1 MKIDVYEA
9 AVLSLTLRA
18 DYAAQVFDK
27 VKPGDFSGDLRQYA
41 QTAYDL
47 LQENKA
53 VDILTVAERMELDGI
68 TNAGEMLA
76 RIVEQSNKPSIE
88 NLPAYCDILSN
99 RGLRRDLYSATLT
112 ARVILDDESD
122 TQSAHEKI
130 LAEFEGVQTKK
141 EDQHLWD
148 MSRASKLFLE
158 EMQIRSEA
166 GGELIGLSTG
176 FDHLDERLNGMRG
189 GDLIIVAG
197 RPSMGKA
204 QPLSSNILMENGCF
218 KQMAD
223 IRAGDRIASVDGEQ
237 SEVVG
242 IFPQGVRDIYKVT
255 LSDGRRVECDLE
267 HLWSVESC
275 KFKGKKVLTTEKIM
289 EMISKERYQSRLRL
303 TAHNGAFGSPTASC
317 LDPWLVGF
325 LIGDGNLCSGSVRF
339 STAEPWI
346 LEKVKSRI
354 PGSCSVKRISKYDYR
369 IIGTGNKNPALD
381 AVRSM
386 GMDRLSCDKFVPD
399 QLMTADRDARL
410 QVLLGLIESDG
421 WSQNQSLQLSTS
433 SHLLAVQVQ
442 DLTRSLGGMA
452 SMREKKN
459 IRYVANGESFP
470 AMDAYICSICFDGM
484 ESAIKSERVLKNM
497 SEKRK
502 RSVQPTI
509 RSVEFVRRDLA
520 QCIKVSHPSSLY
532 ITDGYTVT
540 HNTTFAMNIVEH
552 NAVRAQV
559 PCIVFSMEMGASQI
573 IEKMTSSLGKVPLNA
588 LRRGALTG
596 EEWSKFSAASQLVQ
610 AASLHIDDRGGLT
623 IAQMRARCHEV
634 KRKTGKL
641 GLIMVDY
648 MQLMNGKGENRNQE
662 ITKISGGLKS
672 LAKEFDCPVIA
683 LSQLSRGVES
693 RQDKR
698 PMMSDLRESGSIEQD
713 ADVILFPYREGY
725 YVNPDNPDSLT
736 EMIFGKIRMGE
747 RGSEALHFEGEFS
760 RFVAVDHK
768 IDFAA
773 KKAAEAAAVQAQFQS
788 NRKTKKAGMDL

>member
-1 MKIDVYEA
+1 MNIDVYEA

-88 NLPAYCDILSN
+88 NLPAYCDTLSN

-197 RPSMGKA
+197 RPSMGK
-204 QPLSSNILMENGCF
+204 
-218 KQMAD
+218 
-223 IRAGDRIASVDGEQ
+223 
-237 SEVVG
+237 
-242 IFPQGVRDIYKVT
+242 
-255 LSDGRRVECDLE
+255 
-267 HLWSVESC
+267 
-275 KFKGKKVLTTEKIM
+275 
-289 EMISKERYQSRLRL
+289 
-303 TAHNGAFGSPTASC
+303 
-317 LDPWLVGF
+317 
-325 LIGDGNLCSGSVRF
+325 
-339 STAEPWI
+339 
-346 LEKVKSRI
+346 
-354 PGSCSVKRISKYDYR
+354 
-369 IIGTGNKNPALD
+369 
-381 AVRSM
+381 
-386 GMDRLSCDKFVPD
+386 
-399 QLMTADRDARL
+399 
-410 QVLLGLIESDG
+410 
-421 WSQNQSLQLSTS
+421 
-433 SHLLAVQVQ
+433 
-442 DLTRSLGGMA
+442 
-452 SMREKKN
+452 
-459 IRYVANGESFP
+459 
-470 AMDAYICSICFDGM
+470 
-484 ESAIKSERVLKNM
+484 
-497 SEKRK
+497 
-502 RSVQPTI
+502 
-509 RSVEFVRRDLA
+509 
-520 QCIKVSHPSSLY
+520 
-532 ITDGYTVT
+532 
-540 HNTTFAMNIVEH
+540 TTFAMNIVEH

-788 NRKTKKAGMDL
+788 NRKPKKAGMDL